1 MFLGAGL
8 DAFGAA
14 HDAGIRIDRRKTV
27 GYGKQFS
34 RALFEETARKHV
46 DFLKHSDGDALNYSQ
61 SDRDKVG
68 DKQSV
73 DDIDL
78 TPA

>member
-1 MFLGAGL
+1 
-8 DAFGAA
+8 
-14 HDAGIRIDRRKTV
+14 V
-27 GYGKQFS
+27 
-34 RALFEETARKHV
+34 LFEETARKHV